1 MNAHHLTNASRWL
14 PLILS
19 LSLGLTP
26 TNAQAVDVVTCVGSE
41 TDTYNPGI
49 RLTSQAVN
57 VSFASTFEPNSC
69 IAADGSGITSVFIP
83 PGGYVAPRS
92 CLELISFNP
101 VGGSET
107 LYWNNGDSSVF
118 SWKATDV
125 QHENLLGSQIYT
137 IAASITSGRYQGRQM
152 ISVVTLVKPDIL
164 QCLSGIGVTS
174 VSGPTVLTIL

>member
-1 MNAHHLTNASRWL
+1 MNTHHSTSISKLL
-14 PLILS
+14 PLILV
-19 LSLGLTP
+19 LSLGFMSSR
-26 TNAQAVDVVTCVGSE
+26 AQAVNVVTCTGSE
-41 TDTYNPGI
+41 TDTYHPGI
-49 RLTSQAVN
+49 GLATQAVN
-57 VSFASTFEPNSC
+57 VSFATTFEPNSC
-69 IAADGSGITSVFIP
+69 VAADASGITSVFIP

-118 SWKATDV
+118 SWSATDV

-137 IAASITSGRYQGRQM
+137 IAARITSGRYQGRQM
-152 ISVVTLVKPDIL
+152 IAVVMLVKPNLL
-164 QCLSGIGVTS
+164 QCLSATGVTS